1 MMQVAA
7 AEEEEKINIFDQFID
22 VNIRKEDEVKRQLTD
37 FYEQYKNSSTFIGED
52 ISYGSKNAFVDSLI
66 NSLYS
71 CIHEDL
77 EWGDETKFL
86 ALQALRILCREP
98 EGCEDVITASG
109 ISLLMEYAG
118 LKSIGK
124 GKKSEDEVEPT
135 TEFNAIVIESMKCLA
150 NALLQNRQSQE
161 FFDSNNGIK
170 ALLVNLKEVKNK
182 SLQAQFLILRLIF
195 LSTIYQESTR
205 TVMDEYNAI
214 EDLIDLFQPILENI
228 SESSK
233 TFSTT
238 ILPGEISY
246 SIVISEILKVL
257 FNMMVNE
264 RRKDTDIQASAM
276 ITVDEDTAKKYER
289 FIPLIVQ
296 YFVKSEMPNPP
307 LSPPY
312 THAIHALM
320 NFPVKG
326 FEQFFFP
333 DGDYSII
340 DVLSNILE
348 VTIKQSNISHSME
361 NDDSVNINGVP
372 ADSVLPPLVI
382 LMTNIVA
389 ADEQARAKLKER
401 ILPDDVDRS
410 KPLNVGESIRA
421 SLIRLMTNTLL
432 GNSRET
438 ISTLLYTLCDNNA
451 NKFVNQVG
459 YGNAIGYLVN
469 HQLMGELNNT
479 VDENAPKDKNINPI
493 TGQIEDE
500 KKEDPFKNM
509 TDEEKE
515 REAEKLFVLFDRLNK
530 TGVIKVTPKMGD
542 PDNIVNDLD

>member
-1 MMQVAA
+1 
-7 AEEEEKINIFDQFID
+7 
-22 VNIRKEDEVKRQLTD
+22 
-37 FYEQYKNSSTFIGED
+37 
-52 ISYGSKNAFVDSLI
+52 
-66 NSLYS
+66 
-71 CIHEDL
+71 
-77 EWGDETKFL
+77 
-86 ALQALRILCREP
+86 LQALRILCREP
-98 EGCEDVITASG
+98 EGCEDVFTASG

-118 LKSIGK
+118 LQPTGK
-124 GKKSEDEVEPT
+124 GKKSEDAIEPT
-135 TEFNAIVIESMKCLA
+135 KEFNDIVIESMKCLS
-150 NALLQNRQSQE
+150 NALLQHRQSQE
-161 FFDSNNGIK
+161 FFDNNNGIK

-195 LSTIYQESTR
+195 LSTIYQENTSE
-205 TVMDEYNAI
+205 VMDEYNVI

-264 RRKDTDIQASAM
+264 RKKDTDIQNSAL
-276 ITVDEDTAKKYER
+276 ITVDEDIAKKYER
-289 FIPLIVQ
+289 FIPLIVE
-296 YFVKSEMPNPP
+296 YFVKSDMPNPP

-326 FEQFFFP
+326 FESKFFP

-361 NDDSVNINGVP
+361 NDDSVLINGAP
-372 ADSVLPPLVI
+372 ADSVLPPLII
-382 LMTNIVA
+382 LMTNLVE
-389 ADEQARAKLKER
+389 DNTEARSKLKER
-401 ILPDDVDRS
+401 ILPSDFDRS

-421 SLIRLMTNTLL
+421 CLIRLMTNTLL

-438 ISTLLYTLCDNNA
+438 ISTLLYTLCDSNA

-493 TGQIEDE
+493 TGQIESE
-500 KKEDPFKNM
+500 EKEDPFKNM

-515 REAEKLFVLFDRLNK
+515 REAERLFVLFDRLNK
-530 TGVIKVTPKMGD
+530 TGVIKVMPKPAD
-542 PDNIVNDLD
+542 SDNIVNDLD

>member
-1 MMQVAA
+1 MIQAA
-7 AEEEEKINIFDQFID
+7 SEEENINIIEKFID
-22 VNIRKEDEVKRQLTD
+22 VNVRKENEVNSQLTE
-37 FYEQYKNSSTFIGED
+37 FYETYKNSSTFIGPEVT
-52 ISYGSKNAFVDSLI
+52 SGAKTAFVDSLI
-66 NSLYS
+66 DSLSS
-71 CIHEDL
+71 CIHNEL
-77 EWGDETKFL
+77 EWSDKTKFL

-98 EGCEDVITASG
+98 EGCEDVFTASG

-118 LKSIGK
+118 LQPTGK
-124 GKKSEDEVEPT
+124 GKKSEDVIEPT
-135 TEFNAIVIESMKCLA
+135 KEFNDIVIESMKCLS
-150 NALLQNRQSQE
+150 NALLQHRQSQE
-161 FFDSNNGIK
+161 FFDNNNGIK

-195 LSTIYQESTR
+195 LSTIYQENTSE
-205 TVMDEYNAI
+205 VMDEYNVI
-214 EDLIDLFQPILENI
+214 EDLIDLFQPILQNI

-264 RRKDTDIQASAM
+264 RKKDTDIQNSAL
-276 ITVDEDTAKKYER
+276 ITVDEEIAKKYER
-289 FIPLIVQ
+289 FIPLIVE
-296 YFVKSEMPNPP
+296 YFVKSDMPDPP

-326 FEQFFFP
+326 FESKFFP

-361 NDDSVNINGVP
+361 NDDSVLINGVP
-372 ADSVLPPLVI
+372 ADSILPPLII
-382 LMTNIVA
+382 LMTNLVE
-389 ADEQARAKLKER
+389 DNTEARSKLKER
-401 ILPDDVDRS
+401 ILPSDFDRS

-421 SLIRLMTNTLL
+421 CLIRLMTNTLL

-438 ISTLLYTLCDNNA
+438 ISTLLYKLCDSNA

-493 TGQIEDE
+493 TGQIESE
-500 KKEDPFKNM
+500 EKEDPFKNM

-515 REAEKLFVLFDRLNK
+515 REAERLFVLFDRLNK
-530 TGVIKVTPKMGD
+530 TGVIKVMPKPAD
-542 PDNIVNDLD
+542 ADNIVNDLD

>member
-1 MMQVAA
+1 MMQA
-7 AEEEEKINIFDQFID
+7 AEEEDINIIEKFID
-22 VNIRKEDEVKRQLTD
+22 VNIRKEDEVKSQLKE
-37 FYEQYKNSSTFIGED
+37 FYSQYQNSSTFIGPGV
-52 ISYGSKNAFVDSLI
+52 SSGSKNAFVDSLI

-98 EGCEDVITASG
+98 EGCEDVFTASG

-118 LKSIGK
+118 LKPLGK
-124 GKKSEDEVEPT
+124 GKKSEDVIEPT
-135 TEFNAIVIESMKCLA
+135 KEFNDIVIESMKCLA

-161 FFDSNNGIK
+161 YFDNNNGIK
-170 ALLVNLKEVKNK
+170 SLLVNLKEVKNK

-195 LSTIYQESTR
+195 LSTIYQENTR
-205 TVMDEYNAI
+205 TVMDEYNVI
-214 EDLIDLFQPILENI
+214 EDLIDLFQPILEHI

-246 SIVISEILKVL
+246 SIVISEVLKVL

-264 RRKDTDIQASAM
+264 KKNSTDIQNSAN
-276 ITVDEDTAKKYER
+276 ITVDEEIAKKYER

-326 FEQFFFP
+326 FESFFFP
-333 DGDYSII
+333 DGDYSLI

-361 NDDSVNINGVP
+361 NDDSATTINGVP
-372 ADSVLPPLVI
+372 ADSILPPLVI
-382 LMTNIVA
+382 LMTNLVT
-389 ADEQARAKLKER
+389 DDTQARSKLKER
-401 ILPDDVDRS
+401 ILPSQFDRS

-421 SLIRLMTNTLL
+421 CLIRMMTNTLL

-438 ISTLLYTLCDNNA
+438 ISTLLYTLCDSNA

-469 HQLMGELNNT
+469 HQLMGELNTT
-479 VDENAPKDKNINPI
+479 VDENAPDNQNINPI
-493 TGQIEDE
+493 TGQYEE
-500 KKEDPFKNM
+500 ETKEDPFKNM

-515 REAEKLFVLFDRLNK
+515 REAERLFVLFDRLNK
-530 TGVIKVTPKMGD
+530 TGVIKVMPKPAD
-542 PDNIVNDLD
+542 DIVNDLD

>member
-1 MMQVAA
+1 MMQAD
-7 AEEEEKINIFDQFID
+7 AEEENINIIEKFID
-22 VNIRKEDEVKRQLTD
+22 VNVRKENEVNSRLTE
-37 FYEQYKNSSTFIGED
+37 FYETYKNSSTFIGPEVT
-52 ISYGSKNAFVDSLI
+52 SGAKTAFVDSLI
-66 NSLYS
+66 DSLSS
-71 CIHEDL
+71 CIHNEL
-77 EWGDETKFL
+77 EWSDKTKFL

-98 EGCEDVITASG
+98 EGCEGVFTSSG

-118 LKSIGK
+118 LKPTGK
-124 GKKSEDEVEPT
+124 GKKSEDIIEPT
-135 TEFNAIVIESMKCLA
+135 KEFNNIVIESMKCLS

-161 FFDSNNGIK
+161 FFDNNNGIK
-170 ALLVNLKEVKNK
+170 SLLVNLKEVKNN

-195 LSTIYQESTR
+195 LSTIYQENTSE
-205 TVMDEYNAI
+205 VMDEYNAI

-264 RRKDTDIQASAM
+264 KKKDTDIQSSAS
-276 ITVDEDTAKKYER
+276 ITVDEEIAKKYER
-289 FIPLIVQ
+289 FIPLIVE
-296 YFVKSEMPNPP
+296 YFVKSNMPNPP

-326 FEQFFFP
+326 FESKFFP
-333 DGDYSII
+333 NEDYSII
-340 DVLSNILE
+340 DVLSDVLE

-361 NDDSVNINGVP
+361 NDDAALINGSP
-372 ADSVLPPLVI
+372 ADSVLPPLII
-382 LMTNIVA
+382 LMTNLVE
-389 ADEQARAKLKER
+389 DNTEARSKLKER
-401 ILPDDVDRS
+401 ILPSEFNRS

-421 SLIRLMTNTLL
+421 CLIRLMTNTLL

-438 ISTLLYTLCDNNA
+438 ISTLLYTLCDSNA
-451 NKFVNQVG
+451 NVFVNQVG

-479 VDENAPKDKNINPI
+479 VDENAPNDQNINPI
-493 TGQIEDE
+493 TGQIEDDN
-500 KKEDPFKNM
+500 KEDPFKNM

-515 REAEKLFVLFDRLNK
+515 REAERLFVLFDRLNK
-530 TGVIKVTPKMGD
+530 TGVIKVMPKPAD
-542 PDNIVNDLD
+542 ADNIVNDLD

>member
-1 MMQVAA
+1 MIQAA
-7 AEEEEKINIFDQFID
+7 TEEDNNNIIEKFID
-22 VNIRKEDEVKRQLTD
+22 VNVRKENEVNSRLTE
-37 FYEQYKNSSTFIGED
+37 FYETYKNSSTFIGPEVT
-52 ISYGSKNAFVDSLI
+52 SGAKTAFVDSLI
-66 NSLYS
+66 DSLSS
-71 CIHEDL
+71 CIHNEL
-77 EWGDETKFL
+77 EWSDKTKFL

-98 EGCEDVITASG
+98 EGCEGVFTSSG

-118 LKSIGK
+118 LKPTGK
-124 GKKSEDEVEPT
+124 GKKSEDIIEPT
-135 TEFNAIVIESMKCLA
+135 KEFNNIVIESMKCLS

-161 FFDSNNGIK
+161 FFDNNNGIK
-170 ALLVNLKEVKNK
+170 SLLVNLKEVKNN

-195 LSTIYQESTR
+195 LSTIYQENTSE
-205 TVMDEYNAI
+205 VMDEYNAI

-264 RRKDTDIQASAM
+264 RKKDTDIQNSAL
-276 ITVDEDTAKKYER
+276 ITVDEDIAKKYER
-289 FIPLIVQ
+289 FIPLIVE
-296 YFVKSEMPNPP
+296 YFVKSDMPNPP

-326 FEQFFFP
+326 FESKFFP

-361 NDDSVNINGVP
+361 NDDSVLINGAP
-372 ADSVLPPLVI
+372 ADSVLPPLII
-382 LMTNIVA
+382 LMTNLVE
-389 ADEQARAKLKER
+389 DNTEARSKLKER
-401 ILPDDVDRS
+401 ILPSDFDRS

-421 SLIRLMTNTLL
+421 CLIRLMTNTLL

-438 ISTLLYTLCDNNA
+438 ISTLLYTLCDSNA

-493 TGQIEDE
+493 TGQIESE
-500 KKEDPFKNM
+500 EKEDPFKNM

-515 REAEKLFVLFDRLNK
+515 REAERLFVLFDRLNK
-530 TGVIKVTPKMGD
+530 TGVIKVMPKPAD
-542 PDNIVNDLD
+542 SDNIVNDLD

>member
-1 MMQVAA
+1 MVEIT
-7 AEEEEKINIFDQFID
+7 EEEEIINIFDKFID
-22 VNIRKEDEVKRQLTD
+22 VNVRKEDEVNSQLTE
-37 FYEQYKNSSTFIGED
+37 FYEQYKDSSTFISEEVSSGA
-52 ISYGSKNAFVDSLI
+52 KTAFVDSLI
-66 NSLYS
+66 DSLSS
-71 CIHEDL
+71 CIHDDL
-77 EWGDETKFL
+77 EWSDETKFL

-98 EGCEDVITASG
+98 EGCEDVFTATG
-109 ISLLMEYAG
+109 ISLLMEYAK
-118 LKSIGK
+118 LKPTGK
-124 GKKSEDEVEPT
+124 GKKSEDVIEPT
-135 TEFNAIVIESMKCLA
+135 KEFNKIVIESMKCLA

-161 FFDSNNGIK
+161 FFDNNNGIRS
-170 ALLVNLKEVKNK
+170 LLVNLKEVKNK

-195 LSTIYQESTR
+195 LSTIYQENTSE
-205 TVMDEYNAI
+205 VMDEYNVI

-246 SIVISEILKVL
+246 SIVISEILKVI

-264 RRKDTDIQASAM
+264 RKKDTDIQGSAI
-276 ITVDEDTAKKYER
+276 ITVDEEIAKKYER
-289 FIPLIVQ
+289 FIPLIVE
-296 YFVKSEMPNPP
+296 YFVKSDMPNPP

-326 FEQFFFP
+326 FESKFFP
-333 DGDYSII
+333 DGDYSLI
-340 DVLSNILE
+340 DVLSKILD

-361 NDDSVNINGVP
+361 NDDAVLINGAP
-372 ADSVLPPLVI
+372 ADSILPPLII
-382 LMTNIVA
+382 LMTNLVE
-389 ADEQARAKLKER
+389 DDVQAREKLKEE
-401 ILPDDVDRS
+401 ILPSEFDRS
-410 KPLNVGESIRA
+410 KPLNVGESLRA
-421 SLIRLMTNTLL
+421 CLIRLMTNTLL

-438 ISTLLYTLCDNNA
+438 ISTLLYTLCDSNA

-500 KKEDPFKNM
+500 NKEDPFKNM

-530 TGVIKVTPKMGD
+530 TGVIKVTPRPAED
-542 PDNIVNDLD
+542 IVNDLD

>member
-7 AEEEEKINIFDQFID
+7 VEEEENITIFDKFID
-22 VNIRKEDEVKRQLTD
+22 VNIRKEEEVKKQLTE
-37 FYEQYKNSSTFIGED
+37 FFNQYQNSSTFIGPD
-52 ISYGSKNAFVDSLI
+52 VSYGSKNAFVDSLI
-66 NSLYS
+66 NCLYS

-98 EGCEDVITASG
+98 EGCEDVISASG

-118 LKSIGK
+118 LKSVGK
-124 GKKSEDEVEPT
+124 GKKSEDNIEPT
-135 TEFNAIVIESMKCLA
+135 TEFNKIVIEAMKCLA

-161 FFDSNNGIK
+161 FFDNNNGIK
-170 ALLVNLKEVKNK
+170 SLLVNLKEVKNK

-195 LSTIYQESTR
+195 LSTIYQENTS
-205 TVMDEYNAI
+205 TVMDEYNVI

-264 RRKDTDIQASAM
+264 RKKDNDLQNASN
-276 ITVDEDTAKKYER
+276 ITVDEETAKKYER

-296 YFVKSEMPNPP
+296 YFIKSDMPNPP
-307 LSPPY
+307 LSAPY

-326 FEQFFFP
+326 FESFFFP
-333 DGDYSII
+333 DGDYSLI
-340 DVLSNILE
+340 DVLSEVLE
-348 VTIKQSNISHSME
+348 VSVKQSNISHSME
-361 NDDSVNINGVP
+361 NDEAVNINGVP
-372 ADSVLPPLVI
+372 ADSILPPLVI
-382 LMTNIVA
+382 LMTNLVE
-389 ADEQARAKLKER
+389 DDTQARSKLKER
-401 ILPDDVDRS
+401 ILPSDFDRS

-421 SLIRLMTNTLL
+421 CLIRLMTNTLL

-438 ISTLLYTLCDNNA
+438 ISTLLYTLCDSNA

-479 VDENAPKDKNINPI
+479 VDENAPDNKNINPI
-493 TGQIEDE
+493 TGQIEE
-500 KKEDPFKNM
+500 EQKEDPFKDM

-515 REAEKLFVLFDRLNK
+515 REAERLFVLFDRLNK
-530 TGVIKVTPKMGD
+530 TGVINVKPKPAD
-542 PDNIVNDLD
+542 SDNIVNDLD

>member
-52 ISYGSKNAFVDSLI
+52 VSYGSKNAFVDSLI

-124 GKKSEDEVEPT
+124 GKKSEDEIEPT

-161 FFDSNNGIK
+161 FFDSNNGIR

-195 LSTIYQESTR
+195 LSTIYQENTR
-205 TVMDEYNAI
+205 TVMDEYNVI
-214 EDLIDLFQPILENI
+214 EDLIDLFHPILENI

-264 RRKDTDIQASAM
+264 RKKDTDIQASAM

-289 FIPLIVQ
+289 FIPIIVQ

-382 LMTNIVA
+382 LMTNLVA
-389 ADEQARAKLKER
+389 DDVQARARLKER

-479 VDENAPKDKNINPI
+479 VDENAPKDQNINPI

-530 TGVIKVTPKMGD
+530 TGVIKVTPKIGD

>member
-1 MMQVAA
+1 MMQAD
-7 AEEEEKINIFDQFID
+7 AEEENINIIEKFID
-22 VNIRKEDEVKRQLTD
+22 VNIRKEDEVNSQLTE
-37 FYEQYKNSSTFIGED
+37 FYEQYKNSSTFIGPEV
-52 ISYGSKNAFVDSLI
+52 SSGAKTAFVDSLI
-66 NSLYS
+66 DSLSS
-71 CIHEDL
+71 CIHDDL
-77 EWGDETKFL
+77 EWSDKTKFL

-98 EGCEDVITASG
+98 EGCEDVFTASG

-118 LKSIGK
+118 LQPTGK
-124 GKKSEDEVEPT
+124 GKKSEDAIEPT
-135 TEFNAIVIESMKCLA
+135 KEFNDIVIESMKCLS
-150 NALLQNRQSQE
+150 NALLQHRQSQE
-161 FFDSNNGIK
+161 FFDNNNGIK

-195 LSTIYQESTR
+195 LSTIYQENTSE
-205 TVMDEYNAI
+205 VMDEYNVI

-264 RRKDTDIQASAM
+264 RKKDTDIQNSAL
-276 ITVDEDTAKKYER
+276 ITVDEDIAKKYER
-289 FIPLIVQ
+289 FIPLIVE
-296 YFVKSEMPNPP
+296 YFVKSDMPNPP

-326 FEQFFFP
+326 FESKFFP

-361 NDDSVNINGVP
+361 NDDSVLINGAP
-372 ADSVLPPLVI
+372 ADSVLPPLII
-382 LMTNIVA
+382 LMTNLVE
-389 ADEQARAKLKER
+389 DNTEARSKLKER
-401 ILPDDVDRS
+401 ILPSDFDRS

-421 SLIRLMTNTLL
+421 CLIRLMTNTLL

-438 ISTLLYTLCDNNA
+438 ISTLLYTLCDSNA

-493 TGQIEDE
+493 TGQIESE
-500 KKEDPFKNM
+500 EKEDPFKNM

-515 REAEKLFVLFDRLNK
+515 REAERLFVLFDRLNK
-530 TGVIKVTPKMGD
+530 TGVIKVMPKPTD
-542 PDNIVNDLD
+542 SDNIVNNLN

>member
-1 MMQVAA
+1 MQVAA

-77 EWGDETKFL
+77 ECGDETKFL

>member
-1 MMQVAA
+1 MQVAA